1 MECRL
6 RLVSRISVGV
16 LNEKT
21 EEKEMFQKRLATTL
35 VAGIASLALPAFSQ
49 TENPGK
55 QDVAVQAFGSFVTG
69 TTQDGVRNSATDSGG
84 VLASYRYFF
93 SAHHGVEANYGY
105 ALNTQNYSSDA
116 GVFGVNSYSH
126 EVSGAYVFRM
136 PFRRVMPFALA
147 GAGALIFDPKNFT
160 GASTQTRAA
169 FVYGA
174 GADVNLSNHI
184 FMRAEYRGFVYSS
197 PTYDLPTLAGLGR
210 ATHRAEPSVGF
221 GYRF

>member
-1 MECRL
+1 MFQN
-6 RLVSRISVGV
+6 RLV
-16 LNEKT
+16 
-21 EEKEMFQKRLATTL
+21 ATFA
-35 VAGIASLALPAFSQ
+35 AGIASLALPAFAQ

-69 TTQDGVRNSATDSGG
+69 TTQDGVHNSATNSGG

-93 SAHHGVEANYGY
+93 SRHHGVEANYGY
-105 ALNTQNYSSDA
+105 ALNTQRYSTGGGLID
-116 GVFGVNSYSH
+116 GVGTYSH

-136 PFRRVMPFALA
+136 PFPRVTPFALA
-147 GAGALIFDPKNFT
+147 GAGALIFDPNNFT

-174 GADVNLSNHI
+174 GADLNLSSHI
-184 FMRAEYRGFVYSS
+184 FMRAEYRGFVYNS
-197 PTYDLPTLAGLGR
+197 PTYDLPALAGLGR
-210 ATHRAEPSVGF
+210 AAHRAEPSIGF